1 MKTEQLLKSLAIK
14 KSRIEYG
21 KLKKLL
27 GTSPTD
33 VDQKNFQEEFDR
45 EFKELILFIKNT
57 NVKIKNKAGNLK
69 NTTEDEELKVE
80 ISNFAEF
87 VTANIMAAKKIIL
100 RHDKLANASLMKNYK
115 KDLKEILK
123 LIENFKLL
131 IKEIG
136 KQEQK
141 AKILENFTSQ
151 FWIPADNIVDIK
163 LGIAQYLDKI
173 SYVNNATRLYDSVVS
188 SIYLDNTNF
197 SLYSSYL
204 ENKSNSFFI
213 RLRWFG
219 EKIDI
224 VHCELA
230 DLSGDFNSPTVISIR
245 IPENLVLSFING
257 KDIWD
262 YLDDGLNNKK
272 EIYDAIQQRITQF
285 KLKPVVRTFFKRTI
299 FESSENPRIK
309 IHLDSNIAMIKEGPE
324 YSYES
329 DNLPLKSWA
338 RPDVQYNWP
347 FRNLP
352 AADIVRFP
360 FVILKVLKHN
370 TGDGSSTSI
379 EWLEDLL
386 STSTIEKIPDFSK
399 FVHGCSILYP
409 GSGIV
414 PDWISR
420 ANKLKYQVYGSGFK
434 SVFNDGLVHIKGESE
449 ISYDFSQVS
458 EENIE
463 KNITVRVEPKAF
475 FANERTFL
483 NWIEFAIYSG
493 GTGAA
498 MVGLGN
504 LHAYA
509 FGVVLIMCT
518 VIFSLYVLYLY
529 HYRAIHIRLRHTVQ
543 YDDTVGVIL
552 LISIFVVMMILAFI
566 LKFPIKKTG
575 I

>member
-45 EFKELILFIKNT
+45 EFKELTLFIKNI

-100 RHDKLANASLMKNYK
+100 RHDKLTNASLMKNYK

-136 KQEQK
+136 KQEQR
-141 AKILENFTSQ
+141 AEILENFTSQ

-219 EKIDI
+219 ENIDI

-360 FVILKVLKHN
+360 FFIFKVLKHN